1 MGDRAD
7 IQEIAADTEF
17 HGMLVQQASLAEIMK
32 HPLGQK
38 VMSNQDLLNA
48 LVHNTDLKDLRK
60 FLEEGVSDTYDDE
73 KILGRWELNGN
84 ALINYTKRNTAGI
97 KSRELRALKDLVDNY
112 LDGTSLIAFTDNTFV
127 IEAKEMP
134 EQVEEENQ
142 PAAPAFNDPYASARG
157 GQPAMSPEEAARYG
171 LAPGGRGGRGG
182 QQPARP
188 QAPQKKEAPKINI
201 GGEGSWERTAPGRY
215 VMDIN
220 GGKAQAN
227 FNKSRLLIKSQGMS
241 LLFSRVY

>member
-1 MGDRAD
+1 
-7 IQEIAADTEF
+7 
-17 HGMLVQQASLAEIMK
+17 MLVWIARLLSL
-32 HPLGQK
+32 
-38 VMSNQDLLNA
+38 
-48 LVHNTDLKDLRK
+48 T
-60 FLEEGVSDTYDDE
+60 
-73 KILGRWELNGN
+73 ILTGR
-84 ALINYTKRNTAGI
+84 I
-97 KSRELRALKDLVDNY
+97 
-112 LDGTSLIAFTDNTFV
+112 SL
-127 IEAKEMP
+127 P
-134 EQVEEENQ
+134 H
-142 PAAPAFNDPYASARG
+142 
-157 GQPAMSPEEAARYG
+157 G